1 MTMSTGTCWAW
12 CEDCGGIA
20 DLGRLSAVKR
30 DAVMRDKAK
39 MTQVMATCLRPL
51 DGGGRCQGKFFTV
64 GSVEKGIGIGYRM
77 AAKG

>member
-12 CEDCGGIA
+12 CEECYG
-20 DLGRLSAVKR
+20 LSELSRFSVVRR
-30 DAVMRDKAK
+30 DEAK
-39 MTQVMATCLRPL
+39 MTLPMATCLRPL